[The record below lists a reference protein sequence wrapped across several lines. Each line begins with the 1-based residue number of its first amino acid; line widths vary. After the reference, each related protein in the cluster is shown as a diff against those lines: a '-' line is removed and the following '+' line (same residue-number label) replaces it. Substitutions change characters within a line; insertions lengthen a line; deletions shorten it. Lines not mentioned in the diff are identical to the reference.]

1 MTSKSTPQDIP
12 GIIGTSSNANI
23 VKEDQRLSQFKDL
36 LDSLSSLEDKKKVL
50 WLHIYENAI
59 LDRAN
64 AYSLMLELTAT
75 IKGNPAE
82 HTLNGPILSKYIER
96 MSRANDQIL
105 KLAELV
111 QKAQEEEDTV
121 NPDEIWAQLEKK

>member
-1 MTSKSTPQDIP
+1 MTSKPTPKDIP
-12 GIIGTSSNANI
+12 SIIGTSSNENI
-23 VKEDQRLSQFKDL
+23 VKEDKRLGQFKDL

-59 LDRAN
+59 LDRTN

-82 HTLNGPILSKYIER
+82 HRLNGPILSKYIER

-111 QKAQEEEDTV
+111 QKAQEEEDSV

>member
-1 MTSKSTPQDIP
+1 MTSKPTPKDIP
-12 GIIGTSSNANI
+12 SIIGTSSNENI
-23 VKEDQRLSQFKDL
+23 VKEDKRLGQFKDL

-59 LDRAN
+59 LDRTN

-111 QKAQEEEDTV
+111 QKAQEEEDSV